1 AVLFDELMLATGK
14 FNKQQL
20 ASCIGISRNS
30 LTKIL
35 DMKCENLPAR
45 ISQKIG
51 SALTELNSYS
61 LDEENRISNLL
72 ELARVKVAKIG
83 LSEFARR
90 LQVDVSNL
98 NKVMDAKRKLS
109 RQLAARFERYFSAS
123 PAS

>member
-1 AVLFDELMLATGK
+1 MAAIGK
-14 FNKQQL
+14 FSKQQL

-35 DMKCENLPAR
+35 DMKCQNLPVR

-51 SALTELNSYS
+51 SALAELNSHS

-90 LQVDVSNL
+90 LEVHVSNL
-98 NKVMDAKRKLS
+98 SKVTDGNKKLS

-123 PAS
+123 PAT